1 MCWVLWFVNIKST
14 ENKKAKRVSKAVVEQ
29 IITFNDYNNKLITN
43 KSLVRNVVS
52 IRSFNQQLFTYKND
66 KIALTSFYDKMK
78 MLDSI
83 NCEPYGYIKYEHDDL
98 DNISS
103 IEVEDI

>member
-1 MCWVLWFVNIKST
+1 MCWVLWFVNIKNT

-52 IRSFNQQLFTYKND
+52 IRSFNQQVFTYKSE
-66 KIALTSFYDKMK
+66 ILAL
-78 MLDSI
+78 
-83 NCEPYGYIKYEHDDL
+83 
-98 DNISS
+98 ISCLR
-103 IEVEDI
+103 